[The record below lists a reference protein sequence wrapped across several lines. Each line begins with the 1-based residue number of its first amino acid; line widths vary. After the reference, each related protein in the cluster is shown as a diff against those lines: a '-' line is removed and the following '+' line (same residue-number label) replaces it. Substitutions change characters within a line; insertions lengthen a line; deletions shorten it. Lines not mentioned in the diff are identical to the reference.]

1 MPLTASSALVANTS
15 LTPETRQA
23 ALQQVDALKK
33 YAHAL
38 NAALS
43 DKKEGV
49 PEADALLQE
58 TRGIIDM
65 ASKLPPS
72 SPATVSWT
80 PLRDDLA
87 IISLAYEIMPS
98 TK

>member
-1 MPLTASSALVANTS
+1 MASTPLAANTS

-23 ALQQVDALKK
+23 ALGQVDAMKK
-33 YAHAL
+33 YAQAL

-58 TRGIIDM
+58 TRGIVET

-87 IISLAYEIMPS
+87 IIALAYEVTPS

>member
-1 MPLTASSALVANTS
+1 
-15 LTPETRQA
+15 
-23 ALQQVDALKK
+23 
-33 YAHAL
+33 
-38 NAALS
+38 LS

-58 TRGIIDM
+58 TRGIIDT

-87 IISLAYEIMPS
+87 IIALAYEVTPS